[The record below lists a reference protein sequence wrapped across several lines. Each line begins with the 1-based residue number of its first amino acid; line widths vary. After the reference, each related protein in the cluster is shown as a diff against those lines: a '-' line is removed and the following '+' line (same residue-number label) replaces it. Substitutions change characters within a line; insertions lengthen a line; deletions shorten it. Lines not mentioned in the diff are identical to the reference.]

1 MEINITRQK
10 LILAFFV
17 LAALAVALAVTLR
30 RSSSVQPTTT
40 DEVEGAAGRIV
51 PALIRLDPANKAAW
65 EEAVTGVSTDLGRSF
80 WLGQVGSRVDAGEV
94 SSIDRVTVQN
104 VEVLSLNDEEA
115 IVRVAYTAL
124 GEAASID
131 LQLKLVDGQWRFNM
145 LAFITPAEKGE

>member
-1 MEINITRQK
+1 MEINITRRK
-10 LILAFFV
+10 LILAFLV
-17 LAALAVALAVTLR
+17 LAALAVALVLTLR
-30 RSSSVQPTTT
+30 SSIAQPTTT

-65 EEAVTGVSTDLGRSF
+65 EEAVTGVSTDLGRDF
-80 WLGQVGSRVDAGEV
+80 WLGQVGPRVDAGEV

-115 IVRVAYTAL
+115 IVRVAYTAM
-124 GEAASID
+124 GEAATID

>member
-1 MEINITRQK
+1 MQINISRRK
-10 LILAFFV
+10 LILAFLV
-17 LAALAVALAVTLR
+17 LAALAVALTVTLR
-30 RSSSVQPTTT
+30 RSSSAQPTTT
-40 DEVEGAAGRIV
+40 DEVEAAAARIL

-80 WLGQVGSRVDAGEV
+80 WLGQVGSRLDAGEV
-94 SSIDRVTVQN
+94 SSIDRVTVQD
-104 VEVLSLNDEEA
+104 VEVLSLNHDEA

-124 GEAASID
+124 DEAASID